1 MFISAFTLKLVF
13 ISSLL
18 LCLFDGISVVNIM
31 HAHMRVYV
39 KKKKAVIADENATN
53 LFACPSFKC
62 SGVFS

>member
-1 MFISAFTLKLVF
+1 MFISAFTLVF

-31 HAHMRVYV
+31 HAHVRVYV
-39 KKKKAVIADENATN
+39 KKKKKAVIADENATN
-53 LFACPSFKC
+53 LFACPTFKC